1 VVMPHMS
8 GGDLSEKVR
17 SLRPETRVLYMS
29 GYPDD
34 ALVQRGLEHST
45 ISFLQ
50 KPLTPETLL
59 AKVREVLEPPTN

>member
-1 VVMPHMS
+1 
-8 GGDLSEKVR
+8 
-17 SLRPETRVLYMS
+17 MS